1 MSEKMENQFKMT
13 DFDYLTADPK
23 LQMLKAAIPYLPV
36 AQQRI
41 FSLFVK
47 VQEVKRAQSIF
58 EGEEVSAM
66 GLSPSTPK
74 PATPIQLL
82 QIIKP
87 YAGPREREMIEM
99 LENFQIMKEVL

>member
-1 MSEKMENQFKMT
+1 MKEKNENQFKLT
-13 DFDYLTADPK
+13 DFDYRTADPK

-36 AQQRI
+36 SQQRAV
-41 FSLFVK
+41 SLLVK
-47 VQEVKRAQSIF
+47 IQELQRAQSLF
-58 EGEEVSAM
+58 DGEEISAM

>member
-1 MSEKMENQFKMT
+1 MKEKNENQFKLT

-36 AQQRI
+36 SQQRAVSLLVKI
-41 FSLFVK
+41 QELQSLFD
-47 VQEVKRAQSIF
+47 
-58 EGEEVSAM
+58 GEEISAM